1 MIQASY
7 WTALGVALALAV
19 VAGIADWRR
28 VHRRRSIDDIGWVPW
43 RTIQV
48 AALFAALAFGILAM
62 KG

>member
-43 RTIQV
+43 RGIQV
-48 AALFAALAFGILAM
+48 TAFFAALAFAVFALRA
-62 KG
+62 